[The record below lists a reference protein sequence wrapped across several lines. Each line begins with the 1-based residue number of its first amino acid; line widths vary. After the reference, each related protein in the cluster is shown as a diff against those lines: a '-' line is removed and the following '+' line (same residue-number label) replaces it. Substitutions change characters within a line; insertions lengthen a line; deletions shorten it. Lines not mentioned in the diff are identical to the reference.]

1 MSLDRVWLFLAI
13 ALPALAALIAPL
25 PAVDLAYQVRAGDLI
40 LATGQIPSTDTFTF
54 TVAGSPWLD
63 QQWLAQVLLA
73 AGYRLGGWEALAVLR
88 ALLVAAT
95 FGLVAAVAIA
105 RGASRRT
112 ASILALLAFAIS
124 SPALALRPQ
133 LFGIVI
139 FAVLLL
145 LVGVRDRHPRWLL
158 LVPVLACAWA
168 NLHGSFVLVPM
179 LLGYAW
185 LDDLLRH
192 RPAQRSL
199 AVLVAGTVAT
209 VVTPFGPGVWGYA
222 IGIGAD
228 PQIAGQVSEWQR
240 TTPFTVPGL
249 LFYLSALAALGVA
262 VWRRT
267 RLSLAD
273 WLWLGALLVIGAWA
287 VRGIAWWPL
296 GAVLVVAAA
305 LHAGL
310 PSRRPARNPAAN
322 RLNAALLGV
331 IGLAIVL
338 ALPWWRPADPLTGR
352 QGLLSYAPSDL
363 AIALRNIV
371 KPGDRVFVPQ
381 TWASWFEWAVPDASY
396 FLDSRFELYPAD
408 VWQGYLAIA
417 DGTDGTGSAELD
429 AWQVDVVV
437 ASLADGGTDPPE
449 PAWARVYAGLDG
461 VIFARSSR

>member
-1 MSLDRVWLFLAI
+1 MQLGLDRVWLFLAI

-25 PAVDLAYQVRAGDLI
+25 PAVDLAYQVRTGDLI

-145 LVGVRDRHPRWLL
+145 LVAVRDRHPRWLL
-158 LVPVLACAWA
+158 LVPALACAWA
-168 NLHGSFVLVPM
+168 NLHGSFVLVPL

-185 LDDLLRH
+185 LDDVVRH
-192 RPAQRSL
+192 RPARRSL

-209 VVTPFGPGVWGYA
+209 VVTPFGLGVWGYA

-228 PQIAGQVSEWQR
+228 PLIAGQVSEWQR

-249 LFYLSALAALGVA
+249 LFYASALAALGFA

-273 WLWLGALLVIGAWA
+273 WLWLASLLLIGAWA
-287 VRGIAWWPL
+287 VRGLAWWPL
-296 GAVLVVAAA
+296 GAALVVAAA
-305 LHAGL
+305 LPEGPASH
-310 PSRRPARNPAAN
+310 PSAVSERAS
-322 RLNAALLGV
+322 RLNLALVGV
-331 IGLAIVL
+331 IGIATVL
-338 ALPWWRPADPLTGR
+338 ALPWWRPTEPLAGR

-363 AIALRNIV
+363 AVALRGV
-371 KPGDRVFVPQ
+371 VRPGDRVFVPQ
-381 TWASWFEWAVPDASY
+381 AWASWFEWAVPDARY
-396 FLDSRFELYPAD
+396 FLDSRFELYPAA
-408 VWQGYLAIA
+408 VWQDYGTIA
-417 DGTDGTGSAELD
+417 NDASGAGAVLD
-429 AWQVDVVV
+429 RWSVDTVV
-437 ASLADGGTDPPE
+437 APDPAGTAPAGWSRITSEGDGSILVRGTP
-449 PAWARVYAGLDG
+449 
-461 VIFARSSR
+461 